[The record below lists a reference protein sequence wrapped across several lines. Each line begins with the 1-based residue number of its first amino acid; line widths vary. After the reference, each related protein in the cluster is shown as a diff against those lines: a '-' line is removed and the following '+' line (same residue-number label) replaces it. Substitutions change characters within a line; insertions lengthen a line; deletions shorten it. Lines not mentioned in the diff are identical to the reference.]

1 MSLDSVPAAVQ
12 QLFAAVIQPQPQTR
26 VVSGVALNF
35 DRDDIAA
42 ELRLHVVRVNSPRH
56 EAAGRPVR
64 LTTPLRT
71 ADAAGRVGHM
81 QVHSTHRTFQRY
93 FNTLVD
99 SAGPDAALLVA
110 IHHPLLEM
118 PLRSALVNV
127 RALAT
132 DVHLEVGDDIAIA
145 YTENAGGLTRL
156 VIEVHTERLLDVIVH
171 SVLER
176 IVEG

>member
-12 QLFAAVIQPQPQTR
+12 QLFAAVIQPETR

-35 DRDDIAA
+35 DRNDIAA
-42 ELRLHVVRVNSPRH
+42 EVRLHVVRVNGPRR

-64 LTTPLRT
+64 LTTPLR
-71 ADAAGRVGHM
+71 ASDAAGRVAHM

-93 FNTLVD
+93 FNALLE

-110 IHHPLLEM
+110 IHHPLLGV
-118 PLRSALVNV
+118 PLRSALVNMH
-127 RALAT
+127 ALAT
-132 DVHLEVGDDIAIA
+132 GVHLEVGEDIAIA
-145 YTENAGGLTRL
+145 YTENVDGLTRL